1 MIVRRNGSSQLLI
14 TQPDHASL
22 AAHVIRK
29 WRADR
34 FADSVRRDVIL
45 LAVDQ
50 HDNGWLEVDA
60 APLRDPITGRVL
72 DFIHAPDDVRQ
83 AIWPRGVE
91 RLGRQPSAAAL
102 VAHHAVHVYSHYRGN
117 PRWLAIFDAMER
129 TRDRY
134 LRAAG
139 MELDEM
145 LHDYRFV
152 RLGDLISLSF
162 CTGVDI
168 EGSHG
173 GYQVRL
179 DGSRVLVTP
188 DPFDGATVPLEVRAR
203 EMVDHPFAT
212 DAEAAAAFAS
222 ARLLTVSGTVVGT
235 CANG

>member
-14 TQPDHASL
+14 TQPDHAAL
-22 AAHVIRK
+22 AAHVIRQ

-34 FADSVRRDVIL
+34 FADSARRDVIL

-50 HDNGWLEVDA
+50 HDNGWLDVDA
-60 APLRDPITGRVL
+60 APLRDPATGRVL

-83 AIWPRGVE
+83 AIWPRGAA
-91 RLGRQPSAAAL
+91 RLGRQPYAAAL
-102 VAHHAVHVYSHYRGN
+102 VSHHAVHVYSHYRGN
-117 PRWLAIFDAMER
+117 PRWLAFFDAMEGS
-129 TRDRY
+129 RDRY
-134 LRAAG
+134 LRAAAV
-139 MELDEM
+139 ELEEM

-168 EGSHG
+168 EDSHS

-203 EMVDHPFAT
+203 EMVDRPFAT
-212 DAEAAAAFAS
+212 DAEADAAFAS
-222 ARLLTVSGTVVGT
+222 ARLVTITGTVVGSSE
-235 CANG
+235 